1 MENLHQNVI
10 PQAVD
15 ELVTPG
21 DHQQHTTAAA
31 NTLTASEVDSLLQ
44 NWTHDSTGQLVR
56 NQAGG
61 DAALLPDP
69 DRLRRTRALGDV
81 LHTVQQLWYAGSEE
95 IDAVAQILANGSR
108 IASWRLPLGDSA
120 VFDFFLGILAVD
132 TIRQS
137 LKLQILRLAGNCCAD
152 ADENRARVVSSNH
165 MPALLAQLE
174 DDSLL
179 PFAIQV
185 IHNVMMDYES
195 TQLAASN
202 AGLSAKLVDLLA
214 SPRFAHCQHLLGMIG
229 TIFEMLVGHPNQSES
244 EATVANPQTPLIL
257 LNLALSPAV
266 VDDAADVIQLTL
278 VALSYLSF
286 ESLQTVF
293 VSSYGMPSLLGAYY
307 HISAKLDPT
316 VVAEEDLEAQLKQL
330 RNTFMQLLADL
341 CYLPTFNQCYEL
353 NSPVFKTFQS
363 WLSSP
368 ENPSLQAAACLC
380 LGNVARSDEASL
392 ALVSNHQLHT
402 PVIAITAA
410 QVSLATAQPAQGPFD
425 AVLLHSALSLLKN
438 LAIPASSRPLLGDLL
453 TPDLLPAIWSL
464 DPNTSMQTPQLHFAA
479 VSLTRLL
486 LTSTPQNVRRL
497 CAPLSPDPLS
507 PLSNQTLL
515 HRLLDVFARADPTQ
529 AAHTRTEA
537 ARAALA
543 VVRVLHTTP
552 VPPLLPDWDPRDDGY
567 VFRREGAPVVPP
579 PPSSS
584 PAGEDVARPRRE
596 VFYRRHGALGK
607 TLAHLVVQPKF
618 GVLRS
623 EAWFVFALMARSED
637 GAGVV
642 SKVLAV
648 PGAWEALVESI
659 TGRREGEER
668 SVETAGTGGEVT
680 ISTDAASVVDGLQP
694 QQVDPEQAEGMA
706 RVDRENGLVL
716 VSELVKH
723 AGEDFPAA
731 RRAALGE
738 MLKEGGELVAEG
750 RKDDGAKQV

>member
-21 DHQQHTTAAA
+21 DHQQHNTAAA
-31 NTLTASEVDSLLQ
+31 NILTASEIDSLLQ
-44 NWTHDSTGQLVR
+44 NWTHDNTGQLVR

-81 LHTVQQLWYAGSEE
+81 LYTVQQLWYAGSEE

-108 IASWRLPLGDSA
+108 TASWRLPLGDSA

-229 TIFEMLVGHPNQSES
+229 TIFEMLVGHQS
-244 EATVANPQTPLIL
+244 EATVANPQTPLSL

-286 ESLQTVF
+286 ENLQTVF

-330 RNTFMQLLADL
+330 RNIFMQLLADL
-341 CYLPTFNQCYEL
+341 CYLPTFNQVYDL
-353 NSPVFKTFQS
+353 SSPIFQTFQS

-368 ENPSLQAAACLC
+368 GNPSLQAAACLC

-438 LAIPASSRPLLGDLL
+438 LAIPASSRPVLGDLL
-453 TPDLLPAIWSL
+453 TPDLLPTIWSL

-507 PLSNQTLL
+507 PLSSQTLL

-567 VFRREGAPVVPP
+567 VFRRAGAPVAAAAAAAS
-579 PPSSS
+579 SSS

-607 TLAHLVVQPKF
+607 ALAHLVVQPKF

-668 SVETAGTGGEVT
+668 SAETAEERGEVT

-694 QQVDPEQAEGMA
+694 QQVDPQQAEGMA

-723 AGEDFPAA
+723 AGGDFPAA

-750 RKDDGAKQV
+750 RKDDGAKEG

>member
-21 DHQQHTTAAA
+21 DHQQHSTAAA
-31 NTLTASEVDSLLQ
+31 TILTASEIDSLLQ
-44 NWTHDSTGQLVR
+44 NWTHDNTGQLVR

-108 IASWRLPLGDSA
+108 TASWRLPLGDSA

-195 TQLAASN
+195 TQLAALN

-214 SPRFAHCQHLLGMIG
+214 SPRTPAD
-229 TIFEMLVGHPNQSES
+229 QSES

-286 ESLQTVF
+286 ENLQTVF

-307 HISAKLDPT
+307 HISAKLDTT

-341 CYLPTFNQCYEL
+341 CYLPTFSQVYDL
-353 NSPVFKTFQS
+353 SSPIFQTFQS

-368 ENPSLQAAACLC
+368 GNPSLQAAACLC

-438 LAIPASSRPLLGDLL
+438 LAIPASSRPVLGDLL
-453 TPDLLPAIWSL
+453 TPDLLPTIWSL

-507 PLSNQTLL
+507 PLSSQTLL

-543 VVRVLHTTP
+543 VVRVLHMTP

-567 VFRREGAPVVPP
+567 VFRRAGAPVMPAAAAAS
-579 PPSSS
+579 SSS

-607 TLAHLVVQPKF
+607 ALAHLVVQPKF

-659 TGRREGEER
+659 TGRRVGEER
-668 SVETAGTGGEVT
+668 SAETAEERGEVT

-694 QQVDPEQAEGMA
+694 QQVDPQQAEGMA

-750 RKDDGAKQV
+750 RKDDGAKEA

>member
-31 NTLTASEVDSLLQ
+31 NILTASEIDSLLQ
-44 NWTHDSTGQLVR
+44 NWTHDNTGQLVR

-108 IASWRLPLGDSA
+108 TASWRLPLGDSA

-195 TQLAASN
+195 TQLAALN

-229 TIFEMLVGHPNQSES
+229 TIFEML
-244 EATVANPQTPLIL
+244 TPLIL

-286 ESLQTVF
+286 ENLQTVF

-341 CYLPTFNQCYEL
+341 CYLPTFNQVYDL
-353 NSPVFKTFQS
+353 SSPIFQTFQS

-368 ENPSLQAAACLC
+368 GNPSLQAAACLC

-438 LAIPASSRPLLGDLL
+438 LAIPASSRPVLGDLL
-453 TPDLLPAIWSL
+453 TPDLLPTIWSL

-507 PLSNQTLL
+507 PLSSQTLL

-567 VFRREGAPVVPP
+567 VFRRAGAPVAAAAAAAS
-579 PPSSS
+579 SSS

-607 TLAHLVVQPKF
+607 ALAHLVVQPKF

-668 SVETAGTGGEVT
+668 SAETAEERGEVT

-694 QQVDPEQAEGMA
+694 QQVDPQQAEGMA

-723 AGEDFPAA
+723 AGGDFPAA

-750 RKDDGAKQV
+750 RKDDGAKEG

>member
-31 NTLTASEVDSLLQ
+31 NILTASEIDSLLQ
-44 NWTHDSTGQLVR
+44 NWTHDNTGQLVR

-108 IASWRLPLGDSA
+108 TASWRLPLGDSA

-195 TQLAASN
+195 TQLAALN

-229 TIFEMLVGHPNQSES
+229 TIFEMLVGHQS

-286 ESLQTVF
+286 ENLQTVF

-341 CYLPTFNQCYEL
+341 CYLPTFNQVYDL
-353 NSPVFKTFQS
+353 SSPIFQTFQS

-368 ENPSLQAAACLC
+368 GNPSLQAAACLC

-438 LAIPASSRPLLGDLL
+438 LAIPASSRPVLGDLL
-453 TPDLLPAIWSL
+453 TPDLLPTIWSL

-507 PLSNQTLL
+507 PLSSQTLL

-567 VFRREGAPVVPP
+567 
-579 PPSSS
+579 
-584 PAGEDVARPRRE
+584 DVARPRRE

-607 TLAHLVVQPKF
+607 ALAHLVVQPKF

-668 SVETAGTGGEVT
+668 SAETAEERGEVT

-694 QQVDPEQAEGMA
+694 QQVDPQQAEGMA

-723 AGEDFPAA
+723 AGGDFPAA

-750 RKDDGAKQV
+750 RKDDGAKEG

>member
-1 MENLHQNVI
+1 MADSPYLTHRHKHMRPYSTRSSARGPPTSPVHSPLFGEYSSGSLFTFARNHIRLRVILGEDLILQVPNMENLHQNVI

-31 NTLTASEVDSLLQ
+31 NILTASEIDSLLQ
-44 NWTHDSTGQLVR
+44 NWTHDNTGQLVR

-108 IASWRLPLGDSA
+108 TASWRLPLGDSA

-229 TIFEMLVGHPNQSES
+229 TIFEMLVGHQS

-286 ESLQTVF
+286 ENLQTVF
-293 VSSYGMPSLLGAYY
+293 VSLYGMPSLLGAYY
-307 HISAKLDPT
+307 HISSKLDPT

-341 CYLPTFNQCYEL
+341 CFLPTFNQGYDL
-353 NSPVFKTFQS
+353 SSPVFQTFQF

-368 ENPSLQAAACLC
+368 GNPSLQAAACLC

-392 ALVSNHQLHT
+392 ALVFHHQLHT

-453 TPDLLPAIWSL
+453 VPDLLPTIWSL

-507 PLSNQTLL
+507 PLSSQTLL
-515 HRLLDVFARADPTQ
+515 HRLLDV
-529 AAHTRTEA
+529 
-537 ARAALA
+537 
-543 VVRVLHTTP
+543 VV
-552 VPPLLPDWDPRDDGY
+552 
-567 VFRREGAPVVPP
+567 
-579 PPSSS
+579 
-584 PAGEDVARPRRE
+584 RE

-607 TLAHLVVQPKF
+607 ALAHLVVQPKF

-623 EAWFVFALMARSED
+623 GAWFVFALMARSED

-659 TGRREGEER
+659 TGRRVGEDRSAETAEER
-668 SVETAGTGGEVT
+668 GEVT

-694 QQVDPEQAEGMA
+694 QQVDPQQAEGMA

-723 AGEDFPAA
+723 AGGDFPAA

-750 RKDDGAKQV
+750 RKDDGAKEG

>member
-1 MENLHQNVI
+1 MNNPTQNVV
-10 PQAVD
+10 PQAVN
-15 ELVTPG
+15 EFVTS
-21 DHQQHTTAAA
+21 DQQHAPGTGDM
-31 NTLTASEVDSLLQ
+31 LSASEIDSLIKSWNDQ
-44 NWTHDSTGQLVR
+44 NIGQLVR

-61 DAALLPDP
+61 DAVLLPDP
-69 DRLRRTRALGDV
+69 DRLHRTQALADV
-81 LHTVQQLWYAGSEE
+81 LYTVQQLWYTGSEE

-137 LKLQILRLAGNCCAD
+137 LRLQILRLAGNCCAD

-202 AGLSAKLVDLLA
+202 AGLSARLVDLLA
-214 SPRFAHCQHLLGMIG
+214 GPRFAHCQHLLGMIG
-229 TIFEMLVGHPNQSES
+229 TIFEMLVTHQSE
-244 EATVANPQTPLIL
+244 AIIANPQTPLIL

-266 VDDAADVIQLTL
+266 VDDAADVVQLTL

-286 ESLQTVF
+286 ENLQTAF
-293 VSSYGMPSLLGAYY
+293 VSSYGMPSLLSAYS
-307 HISAKLDPT
+307 HISTKLDPA
-316 VVAEEDLEAQLKQL
+316 VVAEEDLDAQLKQL

-341 CYLPTFNQCYEL
+341 CYLPNFTHVNGL
-353 NSPVFKTFQS
+353 DSLVFQTFQS
-363 WLSSP
+363 WLSPSA
-368 ENPSLQAAACLC
+368 NPSLQAAACLC

-392 ALVSNHQLHT
+392 TLVATHQLHA
-402 PVIAITAA
+402 PVIAIVAS
-410 QVSLATAQPAQGPFD
+410 QVTLATVQPAQGPFD
-425 AVLLHSALSLLKN
+425 AILLHSALSLLKN
-438 LAIPASSRPLLGDLL
+438 LAIPSSSRPLLGDLL
-453 TPDLLPAIWSL
+453 TPNLLPRIWSL
-464 DPNTSMQTPQLHFAA
+464 DPNTSIQTPQLHFAA

-486 LTSTPQNVRRL
+486 LTSTPQNVRRV

-507 PLSNQTLL
+507 PLNGQTLL
-515 HRLLDVFARADPTQ
+515 HRLLDAFARADPSQ

-543 VVRVLHTTP
+543 VMRVLHTTP

-567 VFRREGAPVVPP
+567 VFRREGAPVVPS
-579 PPSSS
+579 SSS
-584 PAGEDVARPRRE
+584 PVEEGFARPRRE

-607 TLAHLVVQPKF
+607 VLAHLVVQPKF

-642 SKVLAV
+642 ARVLGV
-648 PGAWEALVESI
+648 PGTWEALVESI
-659 TGRREGEER
+659 TGRKESEGEGEKTGE
-668 SVETAGTGGEVT
+668 VEGTKGEVT
-680 ISTDAASVVDGLQP
+680 VSTDAAAVVDGLEP
-694 QQVDPEQAEGMA
+694 QQVDPQQAEGMA
-706 RVDRENGLVL
+706 KVDRENGLVL

-723 AGEDFPAA
+723 AEDELPAS
-731 RRAALGE
+731 RKSALE
-738 MLKEGGELVAEG
+738 QILKEGGELVVG
-750 RKDDGAKQV
+750 DRKDDAMVEV